1 MTHGVAYIICPL
13 PFAARNGQ
21 IAIVLYIETNL
32 VKSNE
37 RLPLYLLLSS
47 LSYMC
52 CLFTNWL
59 SVILPEIRMN
69 MWIEVVW
76 YVANLWQFVSQ
87 LNFLFLVLTDN
98 SENAGTEEVVCW
110 AKSTIWV
117 FTAEGEQ
124 CGAKS
129 WLVAAIFCVIYVKD
143 FFIVHLSRTVF
154 GISHNGIC
162 WRFGFLCRLCCFC
175 INSRQV
181 VHTCQLVTILSSLYW
196 PKDVK

>member
-69 MWIEVVW
+69 M
-76 YVANLWQFVSQ
+76 
-87 LNFLFLVLTDN
+87 
-98 SENAGTEEVVCW
+98 
-110 AKSTIWV
+110 
-117 FTAEGEQ
+117 
-124 CGAKS
+124 
-129 WLVAAIFCVIYVKD
+129 
-143 FFIVHLSRTVF
+143 
-154 GISHNGIC
+154 
-162 WRFGFLCRLCCFC
+162 
-175 INSRQV
+175 
-181 VHTCQLVTILSSLYW
+181 
-196 PKDVK
+196 